1 MTARF
6 GRVESSCRRVALRA
20 EQVVLAER
28 LFAFAPRTRLP
39 GHPNAMTL
47 EAWADA
53 DARVLVL
60 ADTYYSIGGGFI
72 RREGEPP
79 RVSAH
84 AYPLAFDTAE
94 ALIDLAIDDSVD
106 QQQYVEDCH
115 VCCRPI
121 NIAVAVEE
129 DGTIAV
135 QAWAEN
141 EA

>member
-1 MTARF
+1 M
-6 GRVESSCRRVALRA
+6 
-20 EQVVLAER
+20 
-28 LFAFAPRTRLP
+28 LP
-39 GHPNAMTL
+39 L
-47 EAWADA
+47 ET
-53 DARVLVL
+53 VQCP
-60 ADTYYSIGGGFI
+60 YC
-72 RREGEPP
+72 GE
-79 RVSAH
+79 
-84 AYPLAFDTAE
+84 T
-94 ALIDLAIDDSVD
+94 IDLAIDDSVD